1 MSNFRRL
8 LSYLGRYR
16 PWVVAAIFSNVL
28 TAVFTVVSIPLLI
41 PFFQILFDQAE
52 LVTAGPESIS
62 SVSDVQLWLNY
73 TFSQYL
79 ITYGKE
85 TTLGYVC
92 VAILAAF
99 LLKNLF
105 RYLALFF
112 MAPARNG
119 IIRDLRTELY
129 AQLLSLP
136 LGYFSEERKG
146 DLMARITSDTQEVE
160 ASILNV
166 LEAVFREP
174 LIIIGALSIMIYV
187 SPALT
192 GFVFL
197 LLIFTG
203 VVIGGIGRRLK
214 RASAGVQERLGDIVS
229 HTEETLGGLR
239 IIKAFGAEGYQGD
252 RFGAINDD
260 HRYRLTR
267 LLWRRDLSSPL
278 TEFLGIAT
286 VALLLWYGSR
296 QVFSG
301 ALEAE
306 TFIAFIFAFYNVIDP
321 SKNFS
326 KAYYNIQRGLGALE
340 RVAQLL
346 DIDQHLPEADDA
358 MALNRL
364 DSGIAF
370 NEVSFQYGP
379 NQPQAVRG
387 VSLFIPK
394 GKSVALVGAS
404 GAGKSTLADLL
415 ARFYDPVEGS
425 VTVDGTDLRKYKI
438 KDLRQSMGIVS
449 QEAILFNDSVA
460 RNIAFGREL
469 DRARIEQAARIAN
482 AHEFIRQ
489 MEHGYDTNI
498 GDRGSKLSGGQRQRL
513 TIARAV
519 YHDPEILI
527 LDEATSA
534 LDSESERLVQ
544 DALNKLMTGRTALI
558 IAHRLSTIQQADEIV
573 VMEQGE
579 IVERGTHLQLLEQEG
594 HYAKL
599 VELQEL

>member
-498 GDRGSKLSGGQRQRL
+498 GDRGNKLSGGQRQRL

-527 LDEATSA
+527 
-534 LDSESERLVQ
+534 
-544 DALNKLMTGRTALI
+544 
-558 IAHRLSTIQQADEIV
+558 
-573 VMEQGE
+573 
-579 IVERGTHLQLLEQEG
+579 
-594 HYAKL
+594 
-599 VELQEL
+599 

>member
-1 MSNFRRL
+1 MGNFRRL
-8 LSYLGRYR
+8 LSYLGHYK
-16 PWVVAAIFSNVL
+16 PWVFAAIISNIL
-28 TAVFTVVSIPLLI
+28 TAIFTVVSIPLLI
-41 PFFQILFDQAE
+41 PFFEILFDQAE
-52 LVTAGPESIS
+52 IVTQAPESIRGA
-62 SVSDVQLWLNY
+62 DDLQQWLSY
-73 TFSQYL
+73 TFSQY
-79 ITYGKE
+79 IETFGKE
-85 TTLGYVC
+85 AALGYVC
-92 VAILAAF
+92 IAILTTF

-119 IIRDLRTELY
+119 IIRDLRTQLY
-129 AQLLSLP
+129 SQLLSLP
-136 LGYFSEERKG
+136 LGYFTEERKG

-160 ASILNV
+160 SSILNV
-166 LEAVFREP
+166 LEAIFREP
-174 LIIIGALSIMIYV
+174 FIIAGALGFMIYI
-187 SPALT
+187 SPSLT

-214 RASAGVQERLGDIVS
+214 RASAGVQARLGDIVS

-239 IIKAFGAEGYQGD
+239 IIKAFGAEDYQSE
-252 RFGAINDD
+252 RFATINND
-260 HRYRLTR
+260 HRRRLTR

-301 ALEAE
+301 TMEAG

-321 SKNFS
+321 AKNFS
-326 KAYYNIQRGLGALE
+326 KAYYNVQRGLGALD

-346 DIDQHLPEADDA
+346 DLDRHLPEVDSPAQVES
-358 MALNRL
+358 LNQ
-364 DSGIAF
+364 GITF
-370 NEVSFQYGP
+370 DNVSFQYGP
-379 NQPQAVRG
+379 GQPQALAEID
-387 VSLFIPK
+387 LFIPK

-404 GAGKSTLADLL
+404 GAGKSTMADLL
-415 ARFYDPVEGS
+415 ARFYDPLEGS
-425 VTVDGTDLRKYKI
+425 VCLDGTDLRKYKL
-438 KDLRQSMGIVS
+438 KDIRRAMGIVS
-449 QEAILFNDSVA
+449 QEAILFNDSVVA
-460 RNIAFGREL
+460 NIAFGRPV
-469 DRARIEQAARIAN
+469 DRERIEQAARIAN
-482 AHEFIRQ
+482 AHEFVSQ
-489 MEHGYDTNI
+489 MERGYETNI
-498 GDRGSKLSGGQRQRL
+498 GDRGSKLSGGQKQRL

-573 VMEQGE
+573 VMEQGR
-579 IVERGTHLQLLEQEG
+579 IVERGTHLELLEIGG

>member
-1 MSNFRRL
+1 MGNFRRL
-8 LSYLGRYR
+8 LGYLGRYR

-52 LVTAGPESIS
+52 LVTTAPESIGG
-62 SVSDVQLWLNY
+62 VEDVQQWLNY

-79 ITYGKE
+79 TTYGKE
-85 TTLGYVC
+85 TTLGFVC
-92 VAILAAF
+92 IAILSAF

-136 LGYFSEERKG
+136 LGYFGEERKG

-160 ASILNV
+160 SSILNV

-174 LIIIGALSIMIYV
+174 LIIIGSLSIMIYV

-252 RFGAINDD
+252 RFATINDD

-346 DIDQHLPEADDA
+346 DIDQHLPEAEDA
-358 MALNRL
+358 IALGQL
-364 DSGIAF
+364 KSDIAF
-370 NEVSFQYGP
+370 HAVSFSYGP
-379 NQPQAVRG
+379 KQPQAIRE
-387 VSLFIPK
+387 VSLSIPR

-404 GAGKSTLADLL
+404 GAGKSTMADLL

-425 VTVDGTDLRKYKI
+425 VTVDGIDLRKYKI
-438 KDLRQSMGIVS
+438 KDLRQAMGIVS

-460 RNIAFGREL
+460 SNIAFGREI
-469 DRARIEQAARIAN
+469 DAARIEQAARIAN
-482 AHEFIRQ
+482 AHEFISQ
-489 MEHGYDTNI
+489 MERGYDTNI

-573 VMEQGE
+573 VMEQGR
-579 IVERGTHLQLLEQEG
+579 IVERGTHLELLEVGG

>member
-1 MSNFRRL
+1 
-8 LSYLGRYR
+8 
-16 PWVVAAIFSNVL
+16 
-28 TAVFTVVSIPLLI
+28 VFTVVSIPLLI

-52 LVTAGPESIS
+52 LVTTGPESIS

-482 AHEFIRQ
+482 AHEFISQ
-489 MEHGYDTNI
+489 MERGYDTNI
-498 GDRGSKLSGGQRQRL
+498 GDRGNKLSGGQRQRL

-573 VMEQGE
+573 VMDQGE